1 MSEKI
6 NVPLT
11 KTFIYLFVGIF
22 IIFLLSMVVI
32 STWTLIETK
41 EIGMHICRGSGDK
54 TSCHDCGITYQTIA
68 TTQTFAT
75 ITLCLS
81 LMAIVII
88 IFTGGVGP
96 NFALEMIDKIIGNK
110 GMFYYIYLAVLI
122 IGLVFQWGNLNDLEN
137 NANADNKC
145 KPDPILKQIITGVLV
160 VAVILVAAPAIGQY
174 VAGKSLKAA
183 TKDTTAK
190 NEAVNGIELLATEKQ
205 KAKDA
210 IKAKDEAEK
219 KLAELQAKG
228 QNAANAQQTA
238 AQTVEQATTEENDAK
253 AKLKDA
259 NAKGDEKAQA
269 AAQAQLDNAQEKRQK
284 AQTAKQNAEV
294 EMTEIK
300 NEAKETQSEISTEKK
315 NAEKA
320 QSAQERATDNI
331 TKVVEKLQVDCGQW
345 STDELEN
352 QIQKHI
358 KNIESIG
365 SQINNLTTQI
375 RKKPGDTSLQNKK
388 KQLNQDLL
396 TTKINLNKIESK
408 IKKSTDKCKNE
419 QSCIFDNK
427 GKCQSNAD
435 IFNEGDERSTL
446 FSFESKRQKNK
457 AVSNKIRKLRKEGY
471 PQRQA
476 VAIALSLVNKGKLGP
491 RGGLIKTKK
500 KTSGKTKK
508 TTKTKTSGKT
518 KKTTKK
524 KTSGKTKKTTK
535 KKK

>member
-1 MSEKI
+1 MSEKV

-11 KTFIYLFVGIF
+11 KTFIYIFVGIF
-22 IIFLLSMVVI
+22 IVFLLSMVVI

-41 EIGMHICRGSGDK
+41 EIGMHICRGSGDE
-54 TSCHDCGITYQTIA
+54 TSCQDCGITYQTLA

-96 NFALEMIDKIIGNK
+96 NFALEMIDKIMGNN
-110 GMFYYIYLAVLI
+110 GIFYYLYLIVLI
-122 IGLVFQWGNLNDLEN
+122 VGLGFQLGNLNDLEN
-137 NANADNKC
+137 NSTHIKC
-145 KPDPILKQIITGVLV
+145 KPNPILRQIITGVLV
-160 VAVILVAAPAIGQY
+160 VAIILVIAPAIGQY
-174 VAGKSLKAA
+174 VAGKSLNAA
-183 TKDTTAK
+183 TKDTKAK
-190 NEAVNGIELLATEKQ
+190 NEAVNGIELLATERQ

-210 IKAKDEAEK
+210 LKAKDEAEK

-259 NAKGDEKAQA
+259 KEKGDEKAQA
-269 AAQAQLDNAQEKRQK
+269 AAQAQIDKAQEKRQE
-284 AQTAKQNAEV
+284 AETVKQNAEV

-300 NEAKETQSEISTEKK
+300 NETKEAQSEMTEFKKEAKE
-315 NAEKA
+315 A

-331 TKVVEKLQVDCGQW
+331 TKIVEKLQVDCGQW

-352 QIQKHI
+352 QIQEHI

-365 SQINNLTTQI
+365 NQINNLTTQI
-375 RKKPGDTSLQNKK
+375 RENPNNTSLQNKK

-396 TTKINLNKIESK
+396 TTKINMNRTESK

-419 QSCIFDNK
+419 QGCIFDK
-427 GKCQSNAD
+427 GKCQSNRD
-435 IFNEGDERSTL
+435 IFNEGDEKSTL
-446 FSFESKRQKNK
+446 FSFESKQQKNK

-471 PQRQA
+471 HQRQA
-476 VAIALSLVNKGKLGP
+476 VAIALSLADKGKLGP
-491 RGGLIKTKK
+491 RGGLVKTKK
-500 KTSGKTKK
+500 KTTGKTKK
-508 TTKTKTSGKT
+508 
-518 KKTTKK
+518 KKNGKK
-524 KTSGKTKKTTK
+524 K
-535 KKK
+535 

>member
-137 NANADNKC
+137 NANADDKC

-190 NEAVNGIELLATEKQ
+190 NEAVNGIELLATERQ

-210 IKAKDEAEK
+210 VKAKDEAEK
-219 KLAELQAKG
+219 KLAELQAQG

-259 NAKGDEKAQA
+259 KAKGDEKAQA
-269 AAQAQLDNAQEKRQK
+269 AAQAQIDKAQEKRQE
-284 AQTAKQNAEV
+284 AETVKQNARV
-294 EMTEIK
+294 QMTEIRK
-300 NEAKETQSEISTEKK
+300 EAKEAQSEVITEEK
-315 NAEKA
+315 NVEKA
-320 QSAQERATDNI
+320 QAQAVKSEKN
-331 TKVVEKLQVDCGQW
+331 VEKAIEKLEVDCNQYSLDQLKDQVDAAEEQYNKHSDNPFYKTTYNNLKDRYNLKKDSKECEIFSKGQCEP
-345 STDELEN
+345 TRNLKCVKKGEAKKEN
-352 QIQKHI
+352 K
-358 KNIESIG
+358 KNIFDESG
-365 SQINNLTTQI
+365 LLDGYDENN
-375 RKKPGDTSLQNKK
+375 P
-388 KQLNQDLL
+388 
-396 TTKINLNKIESK
+396 
-408 IKKSTDKCKNE
+408 
-419 QSCIFDNK
+419 
-427 GKCQSNAD
+427 
-435 IFNEGDERSTL
+435 L

-500 KTSGKTKK
+500 KTTKK
-508 TTKTKTSGKT
+508 KTSGKT

-524 KTSGKTKKTTK
+524 KTSGKTKKKNVK
-535 KKK
+535 KK

>member
-11 KTFIYLFVGIF
+11 KTFIKIFVGIF
-22 IIFLLSMVVI
+22 ILFLLSMVVI

-41 EIGMHICRGSGDK
+41 EIGMHICRGSGDG
-54 TSCHDCGITYQTIA
+54 TSCQDCGITYETIA

-122 IGLVFQWGNLNDLEN
+122 IGLAFQWGNLNDLEN
-137 NANADNKC
+137 NYTHIKC

-259 NAKGDEKAQA
+259 KAKGDEKAQA
-269 AAQAQLDNAQEKRQK
+269 AAQAQIDKAQEKRQE
-284 AQTAKQNAEV
+284 AETAKQNATV

-300 NEAKETQSEISTEKK
+300 NDAKVAQSEIKTTE
-315 NAEKA
+315 NIAAQAQIDQEKA
-320 QSAQERATDNI
+320 TENI
-331 TKVVEKLQVDCGQW
+331 TKVVKKLQVDCGQW

-365 SQINNLTTQI
+365 SQINELETKI
-375 RKKPGDTSLQNKK
+375 RENPNNTDLKNNR
-388 KQLNQDLL
+388 KQLSQDLFENQMN
-396 TTKINLNKIESK
+396 INRIEPK
-408 IKKSTDKCKNE
+408 IKKSKDKCKNE
-419 QSCIFDNK
+419 QGCIFDK
-427 GKCQSNAD
+427 DKCQSNAD
-435 IFNEGDERSTL
+435 IFNEGDERSSTL

-508 TTKTKTSGKT
+508 TTK
-518 KKTTKK
+518 KK
-524 KTSGKTKKTTK
+524 K
-535 KKK
+535 